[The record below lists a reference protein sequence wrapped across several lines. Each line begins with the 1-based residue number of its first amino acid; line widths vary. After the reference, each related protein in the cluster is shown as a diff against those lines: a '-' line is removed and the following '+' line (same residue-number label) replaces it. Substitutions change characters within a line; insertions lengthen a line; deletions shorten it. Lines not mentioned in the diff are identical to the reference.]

1 MLCNHCSIKCNNSL
15 AKLPCCSGRLCRVRK
30 VQLNE
35 KNPTKVL
42 GKARPNSVFQGLIRS
57 LLISVCNSGSNLNL
71 NLNMNL

>member
-1 MLCNHCSIKCNNSL
+1 MLCNQCSIKCNNSL
-15 AKLPCCSGRLCRVRK
+15 AKLPCCSGRSCRVCK

-35 KNPTKVL
+35 KKATKVL
-42 GKARPNSVFQGLIRS
+42 GKARPNSAFPGPIRS